1 MPGTLY
7 TLTTA
12 VLFLAKQKTQFIN
25 KTVVISILAD
35 SRYRWGTGHPQNRN
49 DRSRFTD
56 EETEAQ
62 RREIICRESH
72 SWRVGELQLQS
83 QASCF

>member
-25 KTVVISILAD
+25 KAVVISILAD
-35 SRYRWGTGHPQNRN
+35 S
-49 DRSRFTD
+49 
-56 EETEAQ
+56 
-62 RREIICRESH
+62 
-72 SWRVGELQLQS
+72 
-83 QASCF
+83 